1 MAEDKHFLDKHQNEL
16 IQRVNNTAA
25 ILDELFSENVIQQH
39 NYDKIRAL
47 PTSQEIMRELFNQPL
62 TSSGDQG
69 KETFYKILNKHES
82 YLIDDLK
89 RMEYENPMKVETVMA
104 KKMLYETLNDLR
116 TGELDYF
123 KSLIELE
130 KDYPPISRSQ
140 LKVAN
145 TQDTVELMVETY
157 REECV
162 ELTRKV
168 LKKMNRADLVQRLS
182 DTSSGSKEKQR
193 PSLIQRVET
202 MTSVIELLLETLAD
216 LRDVELRVFQM
227 FLHQIHSS
235 NIQWRLLMTADMQ
248 DTVFFMV
255 LIDGQ
260 QSVETTKKVLEKM
273 EKTDLV
279 QMLSDSSS
287 GSKKKHSVDERL
299 SALIHKVA
307 TMRAVKE
314 LLLETLSDLSNDEL
328 EKFKVL
334 LQFTFFQRSLELIS
348 WKELSL
354 PHTSWSERSP
364 PYTSWSE
371 LSPPLSSSHEVS
383 LPHTSWSE
391 RSPPY
396 ISWSKPSPP
405 LASSHEV
412 RLQNTS
418 WSERSPPYISWI
430 KPSPPLSS
438 SHEVSLPHT
447 SWSERSPPHT
457 SWSKWSPPLSSSGE
471 VSPPHTSWSEW
482 RPPLSSLVKVSS
494 LRKPG
499 RDPSFLFPSLRR
511 QINKKDRLV
520 DMMLKKCGQQSVE
533 VTMEVLTD
541 MNRTDL
547 MQRLS
552 ETSSGHKAAGSSAEA
567 FGVSTM
573 QEEKHCVDEHWPA
586 LIQKVETMTS
596 VIVLLLETVVGLSD
610 GELRILK
617 RVLQT
622 QTNLHLSFSDST
634 LIPLKIEDRQVTVF
648 LMVLTYGQ
656 QSVEKTEEVLKE
668 MTRTDLVQ
676 RLSHSSSQSKKKRLD
691 EHRSALIQKVA
702 TMAVVKQLLLETL
715 NSLSDKELEEFRQFL
730 MWIIRQKKLK
740 AISPISLRKDRAEI
754 VDLMLQTY
762 SQQSV
767 SLTRE
772 AVKKMNRTDLMQR
785 LSKPSSEHEEKHSV
799 DEHQTA
805 VLEKAAVK
813 QILLETLKD
822 LSSEELEKIKRLLQ
836 FTQFQK
842 GLPRTPW
849 EQLYKADSTKAL
861 VDLMVQTCGQQSVE
875 VTKEVFMDMNRTDLV
890 KKLSVISSSMKEKHP
905 SEQLQKVVT
914 MTSLMDKL
922 FETLK
927 DLSYI
932 ELEQFKHVLQYTAVK
947 KGLPKISR
955 QRMVTASR
963 DEIVELMVEIYSEQ
977 SVEVTRRV
985 LMEMDR
991 TDLVERLSEVSSEK
1005 QRPSLIQR
1013 VETVTSVI
1021 ELLLETLADLRDV
1034 ELRELRV
1041 FQRFLHQIHSSNIQR
1056 RLLMTAD
1063 MQDTV
1068 FFMVLIDG
1076 QQSVETT
1083 KKVLEKM
1090 EKTDLV
1096 QTLSDSSSGS
1106 KKEHSVDERLSA
1118 LIHKVA
1124 TMRAV
1129 KELLLETLRDL
1140 SNDELE
1146 KFKVLLQFTFFQ
1158 RSLELISWK
1167 ELSLLHTSWSEL
1179 SPPLSSSHE
1188 VSLPHTSWS
1197 ERSPPY
1203 ISWSKRSL
1211 PLSSSDEARL
1221 QNISW
1226 SERSPPHTSWS
1237 KRSLPLSSSDEAR
1250 LQNISWSERS
1260 PPHTSWSKWSP
1271 PLSSSGE
1278 VSPPHTSWS
1287 EWRPPLSSSVEV
1299 SSLRKPGR
1307 EPSFLFASLRR
1318 QINKTDRLVD
1328 MMLKKCGQQ
1337 SVEVTMEVLTDMNRT
1352 DLMQRLSE
1360 TSSGH
1365 KAAGSSAEAFGVS
1378 TTQEEK
1384 HCVDEHWPALI
1395 QKVETMTSVIV
1406 LLLETVVGLSDG
1418 ELRILK
1424 RVLQTQTNLHLS
1436 FSDSTLI
1443 PLKIEDRQV
1452 TVFLMVLTYGQ
1463 QSVEKTE
1470 EVLKEMT
1477 RTDLVQRLSHSS
1489 SQSKKK
1495 RLDEHRS
1502 ALIQKVATMA
1512 VVKQLLL
1519 ETLNSLSD
1527 KELKEFKKFLMWI
1540 IRQKKLKAISPI
1552 SLRKDR
1558 AKIVDLM
1565 LQTYSQQ
1572 SVSLTREAV
1581 KKMNRTDLMQRLSKP
1596 SSEHEEKHSVD
1607 EHQTAVLEK
1616 AAVKQ
1621 ILLETLK
1628 DLSSEELEKIKRL
1641 LQFTQFQKG
1650 LPRTPWEQLYK
1661 ADSTKALVDLMVQT
1675 CGQQSVEV
1683 TKEVFMDMN
1692 RTDLVKKLSVISS
1705 SMKEKHPSERLQ
1717 TVVTMTSLM
1726 DKLFET
1732 LKDLSYIELKQFK
1745 HVLQHTTVKKGLP
1758 KISRQRMETAS
1769 RDEIVELMVE
1779 IYSEQSVEVTRR
1791 VLMEM
1796 DRTDLVERLS
1806 EVSSGPSG
1814 SSELEGCGSVAQ
1826 DSSDWTKLDP
1836 EVNCTD
1842 ADEAPTYSLQSE
1854 AGNFECSVSGVRWV
1868 CKEKVSFKYQFCS
1881 LSGHMEKIESMQ
1893 YMPAS
1898 PLMDITDIAGKLDV
1912 VYLPHWIAIDDN
1924 PTILDKFAV
1933 LHIDDCGDVV
1943 ERVSEVTSSHVK
1955 LSEPVFSLKL
1965 ILVKYLGLSVEIHC
1979 KVLIYKA
1986 DTPSL
1991 KLHVYLIPPDRALIQ
2006 ELERTLSRDGY
2017 KRIHEPHPV
2026 KPLKMHEWFTL
2037 TADLDGTKIRPEA
2050 IMLTYESTEPNFF
2063 QVLCTKNPDTNFAL
2077 ELKQK
2082 NELQPVW
2089 TCEIQK
2095 GQFYIIP
2102 H

>member
-1 MAEDKHFLDKHQNEL
+1 MAEDKHFLDKHQDEL

-25 ILDELFSENVIQQH
+25 ILDELLSENVIQQH

-130 KDYPPISRSQ
+130 KDYPPISRSR

-145 TQDTVELMVETY
+145 AQDTVELMVETY

-182 DTSSGSKEKQR
+182 DTTSGSKEKQW

-216 LRDVELRVFQM
+216 LRDVELRELWVFQR
-227 FLHQIHSS
+227 FLRQIHSS
-235 NIQWRLLMTADMQ
+235 DIQRRLLMTADMQ

-260 QSVETTKKVLEKM
+260 QSVKTTRKVLEKM
-273 EKTDLV
+273 ERTDPV
-279 QMLSDSSS
+279 QTLSDSSS

-348 WKELSL
+348 WEELSL
-354 PHTSWSERSP
+354 PD
-364 PYTSWSE
+364 TSWSE
-371 LSPPLSSSHEVS
+371 LSPLHAASGEV
-383 LPHTSWSE
+383 
-391 RSPPY
+391 
-396 ISWSKPSPP
+396 
-405 LASSHEV
+405 
-412 RLQNTS
+412 
-418 WSERSPPYISWI
+418 
-430 KPSPPLSS
+430 
-438 SHEVSLPHT
+438 
-447 SWSERSPPHT
+447 SPPHT

-471 VSPPHTSWSEW
+471 VSPPHTSWSKW
-482 RPPLSSLVKVSS
+482 SPSLSSSGEVSPPHTS
-494 LRKPG
+494 WRE
-499 RDPSFLFPSLRR
+499 PSFLFVSPRR
-511 QINKKDRLV
+511 QINMKDRLV

-547 MQRLS
+547 VQRLS

-567 FGVSTM
+567 FGVSTT
-573 QEEKHCVDEHWPA
+573 QEGMCLIKNLKHKKQNQNNVPLSTVVILIYISVYEPLTQSLIAKKTPEKHCVDEHWPA

-596 VIVLLLETVVGLSD
+596 VIELLLETLVGLSD
-610 GELRILK
+610 GELEILK
-617 RVLQT
+617 SVLQT
-622 QTNLHLSFSDST
+622 QTNLHRCFSDST

-715 NSLSDKELEEFRQFL
+715 NSLSDKELEEFKKFL
-730 MWIIRQKKLK
+730 MWIICQKKLK
-740 AISPISLRKDRAEI
+740 AMSSPISLTKDRAEI

-785 LSKPSSEHEEKHSV
+785 LSKPSSELEEKHSLTL

-822 LSSEELEKIKRLLQ
+822 LSSEELEKIKWLLQ

-842 GLPRTPW
+842 GLPRTSW
-849 EQLYKADSTKAL
+849 KQLYWAGSTKEL

-890 KKLSVISSSMKEKHP
+890 KKLSVINSRMKEKHP
-905 SEQLQKVVT
+905 SERLQKVVT

-927 DLSYI
+927 DLSY
-932 ELEQFKHVLQYTAVK
+932 
-947 KGLPKISR
+947 G
-955 QRMVTASR
+955 
-963 DEIVELMVEIYSEQ
+963 
-977 SVEVTRRV
+977 
-985 LMEMDR
+985 
-991 TDLVERLSEVSSEK
+991 
-1005 QRPSLIQR
+1005 
-1013 VETVTSVI
+1013 
-1021 ELLLETLADLRDV
+1021 
-1034 ELRELRV
+1034 
-1041 FQRFLHQIHSSNIQR
+1041 
-1056 RLLMTAD
+1056 
-1063 MQDTV
+1063 
-1068 FFMVLIDG
+1068 
-1076 QQSVETT
+1076 
-1083 KKVLEKM
+1083 
-1090 EKTDLV
+1090 
-1096 QTLSDSSSGS
+1096 
-1106 KKEHSVDERLSA
+1106 
-1118 LIHKVA
+1118 
-1124 TMRAV
+1124 
-1129 KELLLETLRDL
+1129 
-1140 SNDELE
+1140 
-1146 KFKVLLQFTFFQ
+1146 
-1158 RSLELISWK
+1158 
-1167 ELSLLHTSWSEL
+1167 
-1179 SPPLSSSHE
+1179 
-1188 VSLPHTSWS
+1188 
-1197 ERSPPY
+1197 
-1203 ISWSKRSL
+1203 
-1211 PLSSSDEARL
+1211 
-1221 QNISW
+1221 
-1226 SERSPPHTSWS
+1226 
-1237 KRSLPLSSSDEAR
+1237 
-1250 LQNISWSERS
+1250 
-1260 PPHTSWSKWSP
+1260 
-1271 PLSSSGE
+1271 
-1278 VSPPHTSWS
+1278 
-1287 EWRPPLSSSVEV
+1287 
-1299 SSLRKPGR
+1299 
-1307 EPSFLFASLRR
+1307 
-1318 QINKTDRLVD
+1318 
-1328 MMLKKCGQQ
+1328 
-1337 SVEVTMEVLTDMNRT
+1337 
-1352 DLMQRLSE
+1352 
-1360 TSSGH
+1360 
-1365 KAAGSSAEAFGVS
+1365 
-1378 TTQEEK
+1378 
-1384 HCVDEHWPALI
+1384 
-1395 QKVETMTSVIV
+1395 
-1406 LLLETVVGLSDG
+1406 
-1418 ELRILK
+1418 
-1424 RVLQTQTNLHLS
+1424 
-1436 FSDSTLI
+1436 
-1443 PLKIEDRQV
+1443 
-1452 TVFLMVLTYGQ
+1452 
-1463 QSVEKTE
+1463 
-1470 EVLKEMT
+1470 
-1477 RTDLVQRLSHSS
+1477 
-1489 SQSKKK
+1489 
-1495 RLDEHRS
+1495 
-1502 ALIQKVATMA
+1502 
-1512 VVKQLLL
+1512 
-1519 ETLNSLSD
+1519 
-1527 KELKEFKKFLMWI
+1527 
-1540 IRQKKLKAISPI
+1540 
-1552 SLRKDR
+1552 
-1558 AKIVDLM
+1558 
-1565 LQTYSQQ
+1565 
-1572 SVSLTREAV
+1572 
-1581 KKMNRTDLMQRLSKP
+1581 
-1596 SSEHEEKHSVD
+1596 
-1607 EHQTAVLEK
+1607 
-1616 AAVKQ
+1616 
-1621 ILLETLK
+1621 
-1628 DLSSEELEKIKRL
+1628 
-1641 LQFTQFQKG
+1641 
-1650 LPRTPWEQLYK
+1650 
-1661 ADSTKALVDLMVQT
+1661 
-1675 CGQQSVEV
+1675 
-1683 TKEVFMDMN
+1683 
-1692 RTDLVKKLSVISS
+1692 
-1705 SMKEKHPSERLQ
+1705 
-1717 TVVTMTSLM
+1717 
-1726 DKLFET
+1726 
-1732 LKDLSYIELKQFK
+1732 ELKQFK

-1758 KISRQRMETAS
+1758 KISKQRTETAS

-1779 IYSEQSVEVTRR
+1779 IYGEQSVEMTRR

-1814 SSELEGCGSVAQ
+1814 SSELEGCGSVTQ

-1842 ADEAPTYSLQSE
+1842 ADEVPTYSLQSE

-1868 CKEKVSFKYQFCS
+1868 CKEKVSFKYRFCS

-1893 YMPAS
+1893 YMPAG
-1898 PLMDITDIAGKLDV
+1898 PLMDITAIAGKLDV

-2037 TADLDGTKIRPEA
+2037 TADLDGTKIHPEA
-2050 IMLTYESTEPNFF
+2050 LMLTYESTEPNFF
-2063 QVLCTKNPDTNFAL
+2063 KVLCTKNPDTNFAL

-2095 GQFYIIP
+2095 AAVSSAGPCDSATASAEQSSEPGPSYTAGSSAFASGVDTTEGGSGSAAEAEEGSRGC
-2102 H
+2102 HQEQD

>member
-1 MAEDKHFLDKHQNEL
+1 MAEDKHFLDKHRDEL
-16 IQRVNNTAA
+16 IQRVKNTAA
-25 ILDELFSENVIQQH
+25 ILDELLSENVIQQH

-62 TSSGDQG
+62 ASSGVQG

-89 RMEYENPMKVETVMA
+89 RTEYENPMKVETVMA

-130 KDYPPISRSQ
+130 KDYPPISRSR

-145 TQDTVELMVETY
+145 AQDTVELMVETY

-168 LKKMNRADLVQRLS
+168 LKKMNRADLVQKLS
-182 DTSSGSKEKQR
+182 DTSSGSKEKQW

-216 LRDVELRVFQM
+216 LRDVELMKLWVFQR
-227 FLHQIHSS
+227 FLRQIHSS
-235 NIQWRLLMTADMQ
+235 DIQRRLLMTADVQ

-273 EKTDLV
+273 ERTDLV
-279 QMLSDSSS
+279 QTLSDSSS

-348 WKELSL
+348 WEELSL
-354 PHTSWSERSP
+354 PDTL
-364 PYTSWSE
+364 WSE
-371 LSPPLSSSHEVS
+371 LSPLHAALGEV
-383 LPHTSWSE
+383 
-391 RSPPY
+391 
-396 ISWSKPSPP
+396 
-405 LASSHEV
+405 
-412 RLQNTS
+412 
-418 WSERSPPYISWI
+418 
-430 KPSPPLSS
+430 
-438 SHEVSLPHT
+438 
-447 SWSERSPPHT
+447 SPPHT
-457 SWSKWSPPLSSSGE
+457 SWSKWRPPLSSSGE
-471 VSPPHTSWSEW
+471 VSPPHTSWRE
-482 RPPLSSLVKVSS
+482 
-494 LRKPG
+494 
-499 RDPSFLFPSLRR
+499 PSFLFVSQRR
-511 QINKKDRLV
+511 QINMKDRLV

-533 VTMEVLTD
+533 VTIEVLTD

-567 FGVSTM
+567 FGVSTT
-573 QEEKHCVDEHWPA
+573 QGEKHCVDEHWPA
-586 LIQKVETMTS
+586 LIQKVETMAC
-596 VIVLLLETVVGLSD
+596 VIELLLETLVGLSD
-610 GELRILK
+610 GELKILK
-617 RVLQT
+617 RVLCRR
-622 QTNLHLSFSDST
+622 FSDST
-634 LIPLKIEDRQVTVF
+634 LILLKIEDRQVIVF
-648 LMVLTYGQ
+648 LIVLAYGQ
-656 QSVEKTEEVLKE
+656 QSVEKTKEVLKK
-668 MTRTDLVQ
+668 MTKTDLVQ

-715 NSLSDKELEEFRQFL
+715 NSLSDKELEEFKKFL
-730 MWIIRQKKLK
+730 MWIICQKKLK
-740 AISPISLRKDRAEI
+740 AMSSPITLTTDRAEI

-785 LSKPSSEHEEKHSV
+785 LSKPSSELEEKHSV

-822 LSSEELEKIKRLLQ
+822 LSSKELEKIKWLLQ

-842 GLPRTPW
+842 GLPRTSW
-849 EQLYKADSTKAL
+849 KQLYWADSTKEL

-890 KKLSVISSSMKEKHP
+890 KKLSVMSSRMKEKHP
-905 SEQLQKVVT
+905 SEWLQKVVT

-927 DLSYI
+927 DLSY
-932 ELEQFKHVLQYTAVK
+932 T
-947 KGLPKISR
+947 
-955 QRMVTASR
+955 
-963 DEIVELMVEIYSEQ
+963 
-977 SVEVTRRV
+977 
-985 LMEMDR
+985 
-991 TDLVERLSEVSSEK
+991 
-1005 QRPSLIQR
+1005 
-1013 VETVTSVI
+1013 
-1021 ELLLETLADLRDV
+1021 
-1034 ELRELRV
+1034 
-1041 FQRFLHQIHSSNIQR
+1041 
-1056 RLLMTAD
+1056 
-1063 MQDTV
+1063 
-1068 FFMVLIDG
+1068 
-1076 QQSVETT
+1076 
-1083 KKVLEKM
+1083 
-1090 EKTDLV
+1090 
-1096 QTLSDSSSGS
+1096 
-1106 KKEHSVDERLSA
+1106 
-1118 LIHKVA
+1118 
-1124 TMRAV
+1124 
-1129 KELLLETLRDL
+1129 
-1140 SNDELE
+1140 
-1146 KFKVLLQFTFFQ
+1146 
-1158 RSLELISWK
+1158 
-1167 ELSLLHTSWSEL
+1167 
-1179 SPPLSSSHE
+1179 
-1188 VSLPHTSWS
+1188 
-1197 ERSPPY
+1197 
-1203 ISWSKRSL
+1203 
-1211 PLSSSDEARL
+1211 
-1221 QNISW
+1221 
-1226 SERSPPHTSWS
+1226 
-1237 KRSLPLSSSDEAR
+1237 
-1250 LQNISWSERS
+1250 
-1260 PPHTSWSKWSP
+1260 
-1271 PLSSSGE
+1271 
-1278 VSPPHTSWS
+1278 
-1287 EWRPPLSSSVEV
+1287 
-1299 SSLRKPGR
+1299 
-1307 EPSFLFASLRR
+1307 
-1318 QINKTDRLVD
+1318 
-1328 MMLKKCGQQ
+1328 
-1337 SVEVTMEVLTDMNRT
+1337 
-1352 DLMQRLSE
+1352 
-1360 TSSGH
+1360 
-1365 KAAGSSAEAFGVS
+1365 
-1378 TTQEEK
+1378 
-1384 HCVDEHWPALI
+1384 
-1395 QKVETMTSVIV
+1395 
-1406 LLLETVVGLSDG
+1406 
-1418 ELRILK
+1418 
-1424 RVLQTQTNLHLS
+1424 
-1436 FSDSTLI
+1436 
-1443 PLKIEDRQV
+1443 
-1452 TVFLMVLTYGQ
+1452 
-1463 QSVEKTE
+1463 
-1470 EVLKEMT
+1470 
-1477 RTDLVQRLSHSS
+1477 
-1489 SQSKKK
+1489 
-1495 RLDEHRS
+1495 
-1502 ALIQKVATMA
+1502 
-1512 VVKQLLL
+1512 
-1519 ETLNSLSD
+1519 
-1527 KELKEFKKFLMWI
+1527 
-1540 IRQKKLKAISPI
+1540 
-1552 SLRKDR
+1552 
-1558 AKIVDLM
+1558 
-1565 LQTYSQQ
+1565 
-1572 SVSLTREAV
+1572 
-1581 KKMNRTDLMQRLSKP
+1581 
-1596 SSEHEEKHSVD
+1596 
-1607 EHQTAVLEK
+1607 
-1616 AAVKQ
+1616 
-1621 ILLETLK
+1621 
-1628 DLSSEELEKIKRL
+1628 
-1641 LQFTQFQKG
+1641 
-1650 LPRTPWEQLYK
+1650 
-1661 ADSTKALVDLMVQT
+1661 
-1675 CGQQSVEV
+1675 
-1683 TKEVFMDMN
+1683 
-1692 RTDLVKKLSVISS
+1692 
-1705 SMKEKHPSERLQ
+1705 
-1717 TVVTMTSLM
+1717 
-1726 DKLFET
+1726 
-1732 LKDLSYIELKQFK
+1732 ELKQFK

-1779 IYSEQSVEVTRR
+1779 IYGKQSVEVTRR

-1796 DRTDLVERLS
+1796 NRIDLVERLS
-1806 EVSSGPSG
+1806 EGSSGPSG

-1893 YMPAS
+1893 YMPAG
-1898 PLMDITDIAGKLDV
+1898 PLMDITAIAGKLDV

-1965 ILVKYLGLSVEIHC
+1965 ILVKYLGLSVEIRC

-1986 DTPSL
+1986 DTTSL

-2050 IMLTYESTEPNFF
+2050 LMLTYESTEPNFF

-2095 GQFYIIP
+2095 AAESSAGPCDSATASAEQSSEPGPSYSELFSIF
-2102 H
+2102 

>member
-1 MAEDKHFLDKHQNEL
+1 
-16 IQRVNNTAA
+16 
-25 ILDELFSENVIQQH
+25 
-39 NYDKIRAL
+39 
-47 PTSQEIMRELFNQPL
+47 MRELFNQPL

-182 DTSSGSKEKQR
+182 DTSSGSKEKPR

-216 LRDVELRVFQM
+216 LRDVELRELRVFQK

-273 EKTDLV
+273 ERTDLV
-279 QMLSDSSS
+279 QTLSDSSS

-314 LLLETLSDLSNDEL
+314 LLLETLSDLSNDKF

-354 PHTSWSERSP
+354 PDTSWSV
-364 PYTSWSE
+364 
-371 LSPPLSSSHEVS
+371 LSPLWSKRSLPLSLSD
-383 LPHTSWSE
+383 
-391 RSPPY
+391 
-396 ISWSKPSPP
+396 
-405 LASSHEV
+405 EV

-418 WSERSPPYISWI
+418 WSERS
-430 KPSPPLSS
+430 
-438 SHEVSLPHT
+438 LPHT
-447 SWSERSPPHT
+447 SWSERSLPHTSKRSLSHTSKRSLPHT
-457 SWSKWSPPLSSSGE
+457 SWSKRSLPLSLSDE
-471 VSPPHTSWSEW
+471 VRLQNTSWSERSLPHTSWSEQSPPHTSWSEW
-482 RPPLSSLVKVSS
+482 RPPLSSSVEVSS

-499 RDPSFLFPSLRR
+499 REPSFLFVSQRR
-511 QINKKDRLV
+511 QINMKDRLV

-552 ETSSGHKAAGSSAEA
+552 ESSSGHKAAGSSAEA
-567 FGVSTM
+567 FGVSTT

-596 VIVLLLETVVGLSD
+596 VIELLLETLVGLSD
-610 GELRILK
+610 GELEIL
-617 RVLQT
+617 RSVLQT
-622 QTNLHLSFSDST
+622 QTNLHRCFSDST
-634 LIPLKIEDRQVTVF
+634 LIPLKIEDTQVTVF

-656 QSVEKTEEVLKE
+656 QSVEKTEEILKE

-676 RLSHSSSQSKKKRLD
+676 RLSHSSSQSKKKHLD

-715 NSLSDKELEEFRQFL
+715 NSLSDKELEEFNKFL
-730 MWIIRQKKLK
+730 MWIIRQKTLK
-740 AISPISLRKDRAEI
+740 AISPISLRKDRAET

-785 LSKPSSEHEEKHSV
+785 LSKPSSELKEKHSV

-836 FTQFQK
+836 FTEFQK
-842 GLPRTPW
+842 GLPRTSW
-849 EQLYKADSTKAL
+849 EQLYRADSTKA
-861 VDLMVQTCGQQSVE
+861 V
-875 VTKEVFMDMNRTDLV
+875 
-890 KKLSVISSSMKEKHP
+890 
-905 SEQLQKVVT
+905 
-914 MTSLMDKL
+914 
-922 FETLK
+922 
-927 DLSYI
+927 
-932 ELEQFKHVLQYTAVK
+932 
-947 KGLPKISR
+947 
-955 QRMVTASR
+955 
-963 DEIVELMVEIYSEQ
+963 
-977 SVEVTRRV
+977 
-985 LMEMDR
+985 
-991 TDLVERLSEVSSEK
+991 
-1005 QRPSLIQR
+1005 
-1013 VETVTSVI
+1013 
-1021 ELLLETLADLRDV
+1021 
-1034 ELRELRV
+1034 
-1041 FQRFLHQIHSSNIQR
+1041 
-1056 RLLMTAD
+1056 
-1063 MQDTV
+1063 
-1068 FFMVLIDG
+1068 
-1076 QQSVETT
+1076 
-1083 KKVLEKM
+1083 
-1090 EKTDLV
+1090 
-1096 QTLSDSSSGS
+1096 
-1106 KKEHSVDERLSA
+1106 
-1118 LIHKVA
+1118 
-1124 TMRAV
+1124 
-1129 KELLLETLRDL
+1129 
-1140 SNDELE
+1140 
-1146 KFKVLLQFTFFQ
+1146 
-1158 RSLELISWK
+1158 
-1167 ELSLLHTSWSEL
+1167 
-1179 SPPLSSSHE
+1179 
-1188 VSLPHTSWS
+1188 
-1197 ERSPPY
+1197 
-1203 ISWSKRSL
+1203 
-1211 PLSSSDEARL
+1211 
-1221 QNISW
+1221 
-1226 SERSPPHTSWS
+1226 
-1237 KRSLPLSSSDEAR
+1237 
-1250 LQNISWSERS
+1250 
-1260 PPHTSWSKWSP
+1260 
-1271 PLSSSGE
+1271 
-1278 VSPPHTSWS
+1278 
-1287 EWRPPLSSSVEV
+1287 
-1299 SSLRKPGR
+1299 
-1307 EPSFLFASLRR
+1307 
-1318 QINKTDRLVD
+1318 
-1328 MMLKKCGQQ
+1328 
-1337 SVEVTMEVLTDMNRT
+1337 
-1352 DLMQRLSE
+1352 
-1360 TSSGH
+1360 
-1365 KAAGSSAEAFGVS
+1365 
-1378 TTQEEK
+1378 
-1384 HCVDEHWPALI
+1384 
-1395 QKVETMTSVIV
+1395 
-1406 LLLETVVGLSDG
+1406 
-1418 ELRILK
+1418 
-1424 RVLQTQTNLHLS
+1424 
-1436 FSDSTLI
+1436 
-1443 PLKIEDRQV
+1443 
-1452 TVFLMVLTYGQ
+1452 
-1463 QSVEKTE
+1463 
-1470 EVLKEMT
+1470 
-1477 RTDLVQRLSHSS
+1477 
-1489 SQSKKK
+1489 
-1495 RLDEHRS
+1495 
-1502 ALIQKVATMA
+1502 
-1512 VVKQLLL
+1512 
-1519 ETLNSLSD
+1519 
-1527 KELKEFKKFLMWI
+1527 
-1540 IRQKKLKAISPI
+1540 
-1552 SLRKDR
+1552 
-1558 AKIVDLM
+1558 
-1565 LQTYSQQ
+1565 
-1572 SVSLTREAV
+1572 
-1581 KKMNRTDLMQRLSKP
+1581 
-1596 SSEHEEKHSVD
+1596 
-1607 EHQTAVLEK
+1607 
-1616 AAVKQ
+1616 
-1621 ILLETLK
+1621 
-1628 DLSSEELEKIKRL
+1628 
-1641 LQFTQFQKG
+1641 
-1650 LPRTPWEQLYK
+1650 
-1661 ADSTKALVDLMVQT
+1661 VDLMVQT

-1717 TVVTMTSLM
+1717 KVVTMTSLM

-1745 HVLQHTTVKKGLP
+1745 HVLQLTTVKKDLP
-1758 KISRQRMETAS
+1758 KFPRMRMVTAS

-1779 IYSEQSVEVTRR
+1779 IYGEQSVEVTRR

-1893 YMPAS
+1893 YMPAG
-1898 PLMDITDIAGKLDV
+1898 PLMDITAIAGKLDV

-2095 GQFYIIP
+2095 GAESSAGPCDSATASAEQSSEPGPSYNKHQVSDLTCLKFDGSHTTDAVVSELLSNNIIHQYIR
-2102 H
+2102 